1 MKQQGIGFLINKV
14 NYSETS
20 YVVKIYTLEHGLK
33 SFLFQGAKKKKGSIL
48 SPLLPIE
55 FSFYQRNDSQLAK
68 ITDLTPIFTLSEVYS
83 NPYKIGIVFFITE
96 ILQLTLHDGVE
107 DKILFQFVQEEMLS
121 LDEIQDL
128 GNYPI
133 YWFLE
138 FMKIEGISP
147 ISEIENASYLD
158 CENGHF
164 TLTKPSSHFHLSGPE
179 IYLFSKLLHKKKEE
193 LLSENISKTFRS
205 QLLNSMLLYASH
217 HYPKIKYLK
226 TIEVLENTWN

>member
-14 NYSETS
+14 NYSESS

-33 SFLFQGAKKKKGSIL
+33 PFLFQGAKKKKGSIL

-55 FSFYQRNDSQLAK
+55 FSYYQRNDSQLAK
-68 ITDLTPIFTLSEVYS
+68 ITDLAPIFTLSEVYS

-96 ILQLTLHDGVE
+96 ILQLTLHEGVE
-107 DKILFQFVQEEMLS
+107 DKNLFQFVQEEMLS
-121 LDEIQDL
+121 LEEIQDL

-133 YWFLE
+133 YWFIE
-138 FMKIEGISP
+138 FMKLEGISP
-147 ISEIENASYLD
+147 ISEIDNASYLD

-164 TLTKPSSHFHLSGPE
+164 TVTKPSSHFHLSGSE
-179 IYLFSKLLHKKKEE
+179 ITLFSKLIHKSKLE
-193 LLSENISKTFRS
+193 LLSEYIPKSSRS
-205 QLLNSMLLYASH
+205 QLLNLMLLYAGY
-217 HYPKIKYLK
+217 HYPKIKHLK